1 MEFNPTPYRGD
12 PSIPHVNEEL
22 FKVILVGVNVAT
34 AWTMGSGRITT
45 LGSEVQ
51 PRRFLTLGSEVQP
64 RRITTLGS
72 EVQPRRITTLGSEVQ
87 PRRITTL
94 GSEVQPRRFFPDYL
108 LAVCDENARKR
119 EMKNGKVPRWFVPHP
134 NPTNK
139 SLPKMWD
146 NFLNRKRW

>member
-34 AWTMGSGRITT
+34 AWTMGSG
-45 LGSEVQ
+45 
-51 PRRFLTLGSEVQP
+51 
-64 RRITTLGS
+64 
-72 EVQPRRITTLGSEVQ
+72 
-87 PRRITTL
+87 RITTL